1 MTSNPIISKL
11 PKHLRSFIVEQ
22 HYDNYTPQDHAVWR
36 YVMRQNIHY
45 LGKVAHASYLE
56 GLKKAGISTEHIPGI
71 EEMNGILSEIGWAAV
86 AVDGFIPPSAFM
98 EFQMHNVL
106 VIAADIRPY
115 NQIEYTPA
123 PDIIHEAAGHA
134 PIIADPEY
142 AEYLRYFGEIGSK
155 AFSSKK
161 DYEMYEAI
169 RHLSI
174 LKADPNSTEAAIEKA
189 EKELGEL
196 SKEMGMASEMA
207 LIRNLHWWTVE
218 YGLIGDLDKPLIYG
232 AGLLSSIGESVGAL
246 KKKVVKLP
254 YSIDA
259 IDYNFDITKPQPQL
273 FVTPDFKY
281 LTTVLDEF
289 ANQMALRTGGL
300 DGIMKAIDSGNT
312 ATIEYE
318 SGLQVSGTFTDVMI
332 HNGRAIYINSTG
344 PTTLNYKSKILK
356 GHSKRVHKDGFGSPI
371 GKIKGSLKPTRLL
384 NDADLR
390 ELGITKGMHCKFEFE
405 SGITVEGALLHS
417 VRKDGKLLLLS
428 FADCTVKHQRKTLF
442 EPLWGT
448 YDMAIGEKIRS
459 AFNGPADAEGFG
471 LKYDAPIEKT
481 HRIKY
486 NVKSKEL
493 HRLYYEVSR
502 IRAQKT
508 GFDKLPVIW
517 KNLKEKHQNEWLLP
531 LEILELLDGD
541 YRNPGMKKEIKNHL
555 TALKN
560 SKPEFSKLITNGV
573 NLV

>member
-1 MTSNPIISKL
+1 MITNSIIEKL
-11 PKHLRSFIVEQ
+11 PKHLRSFIVDQLYE
-22 HYDNYTPQDHAVWR
+22 NYTPQDHAVWR

-45 LGKVAHASYLE
+45 LGKVAHTSYLE
-56 GLKKAGISTEHIPGI
+56 GLRKAGISVDRIPSI
-71 EEMNGILSEIGWAAV
+71 EEMNDILSEIGWAAV

-98 EFQMHNVL
+98 EFQMHHVL

-134 PIIADPEY
+134 PIIADAEY

-174 LKADPNSTEAAIEKA
+174 LKADPNSVSGDIEDA
-189 EKELGEL
+189 EEKLTQL

-218 YGLIGDLDKPLIYG
+218 YGLIGDLDQPLIYG

-246 KKKVVKLP
+246 KKKVTKLP

-273 FVTPDFKY
+273 FVTPDFKH
-281 LTTVLDEF
+281 LTKVLDEF
-289 ANQMALRTGGL
+289 ADQMAVRTGGL
-300 DGIMKAIDSGNT
+300 EGILKAIDSGNT
-312 ATIEYE
+312 ATLEYE
-318 SGLQVSGTFTDVMI
+318 SGLQVSGTFTDTMI

-344 PTTLNYKSKILK
+344 PTTLNYKNKMLK
-356 GHSKRVHKDGFGSPI
+356 GHSKKMHKDGFGSPI

-384 NDADLR
+384 NETDLR
-390 ELGITKGMHCKFEFE
+390 ELGIIKGMHCQFEFE
-405 SGITVEGALLHS
+405 SGVKIEGTLLHII
-417 VRKDGKLLLLS
+417 RKEGKILLLS
-428 FADCTVKHQRKTLF
+428 FTDCTVKHNRKTLF
-442 EPLWGT
+442 EPMWGV
-448 YDMAIGEKIRS
+448 YDMAVGEKIRS
-459 AFNGPADAEGFG
+459 AFSGPADADGFG
-471 LKYDAPIEKT
+471 LKYDPPVEKT

-486 NVKSKEL
+486 SRKTKEL
-493 HRLYYEVSR
+493 HQLYTSVRR
-502 IRAQKT
+502 IREENSNM
-508 GFDKLPVIW
+508 DKLPEIW
-517 KNLKEKHQNEWLLP
+517 NSIVSKHQDEWLLP
-531 LEILELLDGD
+531 LEILELLGDGNP
-541 YRNPGMKKEIKNHL
+541 NPGLKKKVKNFL
-555 TALKN
+555 NTLRN
-560 SKPEFSKLITNGV
+560 TKPDVSKLIANGMK
-573 NLV
+573 LL

>member
-1 MTSNPIISKL
+1 MTANPIIENL

-22 HYDNYTPQDHAVWR
+22 HYEKYTPQDQAVWR
-36 YVMRQNIHY
+36 YVMRQNINY
-45 LGKVAHASYLE
+45 LGEVAHTSYLE
-56 GLKKAGISTEHIPGI
+56 GLSKAGISAEQLPSI
-71 EEMNGILSEIGWAAV
+71 ECMNDILAEIGWAAV

-98 EFQMHNVL
+98 EFQMHHVL

-174 LKADPNSTEAAIEKA
+174 LKADPNSAATSIKEAEDK
-189 EKELGEL
+189 LGEL
-196 SKEMGMASEMA
+196 SSEMGMASEMA

-218 YGLIGDLDKPLIYG
+218 YGLIGNLDNPKIYG
-232 AGLLSSIGESVGAL
+232 AGLLSSIGESVDAL
-246 KKKVVKLP
+246 KKNVIKLP

-273 FVTPDFKY
+273 FVTPNFKH
-281 LTTVLDEF
+281 LTDVLDNF

-318 SGLQVSGTFTDVMI
+318 SGLQVSGTFTDTMI
-332 HNGRAIYINSTG
+332 HNGRAIYINTSG
-344 PTTLNYKSKILK
+344 ATTLNFKNRMLK
-356 GHSKRVHKDGFGSPI
+356 GHSKKVHKDGFGSPI

-384 NDADLR
+384 TDNDLR
-390 ELGITKGMHCKFEFE
+390 ELGITKGMYCKFEFE
-405 SGITVEGALLHS
+405 SGIKVEGTLLNTL
-417 VRKDGKLLLLS
+417 RKEAKLLLLS
-428 FADCTVKHQRKTLF
+428 FADCKVKHQRKTLF
-442 EPLWGT
+442 EPSWGI

-459 AFNGPADAEGFG
+459 AFSGPADASGFG
-471 LKYDAPIEKT
+471 LKYKAPIEKT
-481 HRIKY
+481 HKIKY
-486 NVKSKEL
+486 NSKAKEL
-493 HRLYYEVSR
+493 HRLYAGVR
-502 IRAQKT
+502 QIREENNNYNDLAEIWNNIKT
-508 GFDKLPVIW
+508 RQQG
-517 KNLKEKHQNEWLLP
+517 EWLLP
-531 LEILELLDGD
+531 LEILELLKDN
-541 YRNPGMKKEIKNHL
+541 YQNPGLKKDIKNYL
-555 TALKN
+555 SELKN
-560 SKPEFSKLITNGV
+560 SKPEFSKLINNG
-573 NLV
+573 LKLL